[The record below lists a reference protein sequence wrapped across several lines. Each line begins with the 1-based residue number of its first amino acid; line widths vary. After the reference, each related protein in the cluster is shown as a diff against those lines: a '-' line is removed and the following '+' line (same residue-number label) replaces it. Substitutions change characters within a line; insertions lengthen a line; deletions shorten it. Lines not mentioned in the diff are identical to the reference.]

1 MYFSSN
7 IDTNYTFFG
16 KCNYNKKR
24 IPHNIKSCGIQRE
37 KKDKKLIINAL
48 LHHSF
53 CNFFKRTKN
62 FFNTLNLFRFGTVA
76 AFDGFNYIFIV
87 FTHLT
92 NYLLY

>member
-7 IDTNYTFFG
+7 IDTSYTFFG

-37 KKDKKLIINAL
+37 KKDKKLINKWPAP
-48 LHHSF
+48 HSF

-62 FFNTLNLFRFGTVA
+62 FFNTLNVLRLGTVA
-76 AFDGFNYIFIV
+76 AFDGFNYIFNV
-87 FTHLT
+87 L
-92 NYLLY
+92 